1 MTLAPSP
8 EYGTAAWVEWRRDGI
23 GASEMPTIVG
33 VNHYQ
38 SEYELAALKRGQVE
52 AFTGNARTRW
62 GHRMERVGI
71 EVYQEE
77 TGAEVTTGEPA
88 FTDPRWPHC
97 YATLDGRAGRIG
109 IEVKWT
115 SKWETLP
122 QRVEVQCL
130 AQIGLAG
137 LDAVDVVRLSAYG
150 EPAIIRVERDDRAIT
165 DLLEL
170 GEAWYVRYVLGAEMP
185 TLDDSAPAR
194 RFLGRL
200 RGDAERQADEYQ
212 TTLMRALHAVRSEA
226 KKLEET
232 DKRLVRDLK
241 SSMAGTGV
249 LVGDGF
255 RATWSPVKGRTTT
268 QWNLIAEGLRH
279 LIRVGEWDAL
289 VSLHTMTG
297 EPGDTFRPTW
307 EETE

>member
-1 MTLAPSP
+1 MTLVSVPPVNSP
-8 EYGTAAWVEWRRDGI
+8 EWVEARNRGL
-23 GASEMPTIVG
+23 GASDLPTVVG
-33 VNHYQ
+33 VNPYQ
-38 SEYELAALKRGQVE
+38 TEYELAALKRGQVP
-52 AFTGNARTRW
+52 AFEGNARTAW
-62 GHRMERVGI
+62 GHRMEGI
-71 EVYQEE
+71 GLDVYEE
-77 TGAEVTTGEPA
+77 QTGLATIRGETFA
-88 FTDPRWPHC
+88 TEAYPHC
-97 YATLDGRAGRIG
+97 WATLDGRAGRIWV
-109 IEVKWT
+109 EVKYT
-115 SKWETLP
+115 SRWDTLP

-130 AQIGLAG
+130 AQIGLAD

-170 GEAWYVRYVLGAEMP
+170 GEAWYVRYVLGDEMP
-185 TLDDSAPAR
+185 ALDDSAPAR

-232 DKRLVRDLK
+232 DRRLVRDLK

-279 LIRVGEWDAL
+279 LVRVGEWDAL

-297 EPGDTFRPTW
+297 EPGDTFRPSW
-307 EETE
+307 EEAE